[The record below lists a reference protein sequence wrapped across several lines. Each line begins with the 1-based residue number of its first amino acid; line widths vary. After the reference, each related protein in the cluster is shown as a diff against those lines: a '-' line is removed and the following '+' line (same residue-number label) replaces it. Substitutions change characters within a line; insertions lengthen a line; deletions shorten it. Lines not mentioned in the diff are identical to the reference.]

1 MDFYSRFLAL
11 CNSKGVSPSAA
22 VEAIDS
28 TRASVTRWKSG
39 AIPSDATLLK
49 LASYFGVTPEYL
61 KTGNDEGEVDAYD
74 EFLELLKSDPD
85 SRAILKSY
93 GSSNK
98 EDRARITRMVKALKG
113 KEDD

>member
-1 MDFYSRFLAL
+1 MGFYSKLLEL
-11 CNSKGVSPSAA
+11 CAKEGTNPSAVA
-22 VEAIDS
+22 NKIG
-28 TRASVTRWKSG
+28 ASNATASGWKKGSK
-39 AIPSDATLLK
+39 PSDVNLVRIAALFNVPV
-49 LASYFGVTPEYL
+49 SFFDDSQGEPQ
-61 KTGNDEGEVDAYD
+61 DEYD

>member
-11 CNSKGVSPSAA
+11 CNSKGVSPSSVA
-22 VEAIDS
+22 VSIGG
-28 TRASVTRWKSG
+28 TRASATSWKKG
-39 AIPSDATLLK
+39 AVPSDATFMK

-61 KTGNDEGEVDAYD
+61 KTGNDEGVVDEYD

-98 EDRARITRMVKALKG
+98 EDRQRITRMVKALKG
-113 KEDD
+113 KEDE